1 MGGKSGNGHP
11 ACASGM
17 AEIRGMKPNKPKQLQ
32 PCIWVVETRYPDE
45 LGFIAEDQCF
55 NAKKLAEIWAL
66 TLVKRKV
73 RARVRRYQRVS

>member
-1 MGGKSGNGHP
+1 MKS
-11 ACASGM
+11 
-17 AEIRGMKPNKPKQLQ
+17 RKPKRPQ
-32 PCIWVVETRYPDE
+32 PSVWVVETCYPDE

-55 NAKKLAEIWAL
+55 HAKKLAEIWAL